1 MYFKESCVILT
12 VEESWRGKS
21 LRPLLN
27 SADKAFDLA
36 IHSLSFCKIPE
47 LLTIF
52 SNSWLSFFS
61 LSYMDRLIYLS
72 IHLSTYL
79 PVYINMYTNS
89 HFSKL

>member
-47 LLTIF
+47 LLTI
-52 SNSWLSFFS
+52 S
-61 LSYMDRLIYLS
+61 
-72 IHLSTYL
+72 
-79 PVYINMYTNS
+79 
-89 HFSKL
+89 